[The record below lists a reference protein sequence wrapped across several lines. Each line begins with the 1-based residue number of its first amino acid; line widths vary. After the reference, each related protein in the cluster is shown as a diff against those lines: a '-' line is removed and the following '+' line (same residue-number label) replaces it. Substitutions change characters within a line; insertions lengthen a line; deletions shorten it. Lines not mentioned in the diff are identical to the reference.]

1 MKLYFDTSALV
12 KKYISETGSENA
24 DKLFLSAS
32 EIYIS
37 IIGHVEAVS
46 SFRRLLLEKEI
57 KKKDYELL
65 KSEIAQDF
73 KYFNV
78 IDVSSEIVY
87 DAVKVIDKYQ
97 LKSLDSLHLAAAL
110 AVKTDIDYFISS
122 DQKLLKAAENEGFKV
137 INPND

>member
-12 KKYISETGSENA
+12 KKYICETGSENA

-57 KKKDYELL
+57 KKK
-65 KSEIAQDF
+65 IT
-73 KYFNV
+73 NC
-78 IDVSSEIVY
+78 
-87 DAVKVIDKYQ
+87 
-97 LKSLDSLHLAAAL
+97 
-110 AVKTDIDYFISS
+110 
-122 DQKLLKAAENEGFKV
+122 
-137 INPND
+137 

>member
-1 MKLYFDTSALV
+1 MKLYFDTSALM
-12 KKYISETGSENA
+12 KKYICETGSENT

-57 KKKDYELL
+57 EKKDYELL

-73 KYFNV
+73 KFFNV

-87 DAVKVIDKYQ
+87 YAVRIIDKYQ

-110 AVKTDIDYFISS
+110 AVKTDIDFFISS
-122 DQKLLKAAENEGFKV
+122 DQKLLKAAETEGFKV
-137 INPND
+137 INPNE

>member
-12 KKYISETGSENA
+12 KKYIAEKGSENA

-37 IIGHVEAVS
+37 IIGHVEAIS

-57 KKKDYELL
+57 AKKDYEQL

-73 KYFNV
+73 QFFNV
-78 IDVSSEIVY
+78 IDVSSETVSS
-87 DAVKVIDKYQ
+87 AVRVIDKYQ
-97 LKSLDSLHLAAAL
+97 LKSLDSLHLASAL
-110 AVKTDIDYFISS
+110 EMKADIDYFISS
-122 DQKLLKAAENEGFKV
+122 DQKLLNAAKKEGFKV
-137 INPND
+137 VNPND